1 MEIISQL
8 NSTAIQGKEQR
19 TTAEQVRDAEVTARA
34 VAARATGS
42 DSYDAGANPFAA
54 KVRELREQVGGVQGD
69 LSRVQTEQTA
79 LRTMRDQLAA
89 AGSETDTA
97 TLTAQLQETIDRSTY
112 DNTPT
117 VAFSAEE
124 LAANPQ
130 SSLTAIETR
139 AQQLQQRTGE
149 LSNRIDG
156 MMMAAE
162 NVAAAAGPA
171 ANTETVSDMINDLR
185 ATLPAGE
192 RLVFSGLTPEGVGAL
207 L

>member
-1 MEIISQL
+1 
-8 NSTAIQGKEQR
+8 
-19 TTAEQVRDAEVTARA
+19 
-34 VAARATGS
+34 
-42 DSYDAGANPFAA
+42 
-54 KVRELREQVGGVQGD
+54 
-69 LSRVQTEQTA
+69 
-79 LRTMRDQLAA
+79 MRDQLAA